1 MNDKQLITEWYMG
14 QRRNQER
21 SQNIAGAKWKWKHN
35 TKNLLGDI
43 ESNPTGVIHSS
54 KNIH

>member
-1 MNDKQLITEWYMG
+1 MG

-35 TKNLLGDI
+35 TENPLGNI
-43 ESNPTGVIHSS
+43 ESSPTGVVHSA
-54 KNIH
+54 KNIHYKNQKEYK